1 MHVICQ
7 LALSSNYTAL
17 RYIARKCVTKFMF
30 ALSASYTTFFIF
42 FITSHCKAMGTSRFH
57 NTNED
62 FLCNYWKKM
71 LNDFQYLIKKCLVCL

>member
-30 ALSASYTTFFIF
+30 ALSASYTTFFLYF
-42 FITSHCKAMGTSRFH
+42 SSHHTVKQWAVQGFTILTKISSV
-57 NTNED
+57 
-62 FLCNYWKKM
+62 
-71 LNDFQYLIKKCLVCL
+71 IIGKKC